1 MQLPI
6 HRQGLVAEREGAGAV
21 AERGDGGRVGVQ
33 SPSLAAAVTDLAED
47 LQGLGLDVR
56 SLVLRI

>member
-1 MQLPI
+1 M
-6 HRQGLVAEREGAGAV
+6 AEREGAGAV